1 MALFGSAEST
11 VARADYEIIL
21 EGGTSTWG
29 KVKGRANINV
39 TPAIPLL
46 PTDCNIKISA
56 KPVGSANDVV
66 RFSCSIDALVDSTV
80 KRLLVE
86 ADIANESSERRISV
100 GEGVVTVGDFSHAF
114 AFEGS
119 VVNLAYYKSDVIR
132 RNVPN
137 PRYIQGR
144 QFHDILMKVPLENDD
159 LIQTWEATLQAARS
173 GSANFNEWIRDFWFI
188 GPAQSTLYEG
198 GQKISNIE
206 IASIGTEGGGTNG
219 APLGVTNWRFSHAAS
234 GLIDSISRWTELFP
248 VEKLLKR
255 EAQIEGAFRSDSQG
269 IEVKVDGNLP
279 GVSVDAGGG
288 LRRVLNHPLVPLVHH
303 GMVGKLNDFKIDAQ
317 LTVQLPKGYKLRYA
331 APQYKS
337 QNAETY
343 KWFGG
348 SYAKWAEH
356 VCKGGTGQFDI
367 LYAQ

>member
-1 MALFGSAEST
+1 MALFGAAEST

-46 PTDCNIKISA
+46 PTDCNIKIKA
-56 KPVGSANDVV
+56 KPIGNNNDVV
-66 RFSCSIDALVDSTV
+66 RFSCSIEAVVDSTV
-80 KRLLVE
+80 KKLNLE
-86 ADIANESSERRISV
+86 ADIANETPERRVSV
-100 GEGVVTVGDFSHAF
+100 GDGTVTVGDFTHAF
-114 AFEGS
+114 SFEGS
-119 VVNLAYYKSDVIR
+119 VVNLYYYRSDVIR
-132 RNVPN
+132 RNIPN
-137 PRYIQGR
+137 PRYMQGR

-159 LIQTWEATLQAARS
+159 LIETWEGTL
-173 GSANFNEWIRDFWFI
+173 SAIRNNGGTFSDWIRDFWFI
-188 GPAQSTLYEG
+188 GPARNALDEG
-198 GQKISNIE
+198 GQRISNLE
-206 IASIGTEGGGTNG
+206 VVSIGTQGSNDGT
-219 APLGVTNWRFSHAAS
+219 PLGVSNWRFSNAGS
-234 GLIDSISRWTELFP
+234 GVVDAVARWAELFP

-255 EAQIEGAFRSDSQG
+255 EATIEGAFRSDSQG
-269 IEVKVDGNLP
+269 IEVKVDGELP

-288 LRRVLNHPLVPLVHH
+288 LRRVLNHPLIPLIHH
-303 GMVGKLNDFKIDAQ
+303 GIVGKYNDFKVDSQ
-317 LTVQLPKGYKLRYA
+317 LTVTLPKGYKMRYT

-348 SYAKWAEH
+348 TYAKWTEH
-356 VCKGGTGQFDI
+356 VSKGGTGQFEV